1 MTDSVLIPDIA
12 AALERGLR
20 AKAARD
26 PWGDS
31 YLHCSDLG
39 QALPEGCLRQV
50 WLRLNGHPKNDD
62 DLGKLWRFA
71 RGNQVHEALTPL
83 LEEGLV
89 GWEVVGAEIPLGE
102 ELEKLF
108 GIERGS
114 MDLLLW
120 HPVLRYALVVD
131 YKTMK
136 TGGLLRLS
144 SPKPENVLQV
154 QGYMEGAELAFERA
168 CLGGVLVYVDREG
181 QGGFKSYFV
190 RRDRPGVEAA
200 AEKLRE
206 LRTMEEPPP
215 GPPPVGKKEHWR
227 CEYRTRD
234 GEISSCPFYKI
245 SCPGSIALA
254 EQGKEPPPK
263 AEVLDLMAAL
273 KASLEK
279 KGAEA

>member
-1 MTDSVLIPDIA
+1 VTCHTIEIPDLVA
-12 AALERGLR
+12 AAERGLR

-26 PWGDS
+26 PWGGS
-31 YLHCSDLG
+31 FLHCSDLG
-39 QALPEGCLRQV
+39 QGLPDGCLRQV
-50 WLRLNGHPKNDD
+50 WLRLNDHPQNDD

-83 LEEGLV
+83 LEEGLSD
-89 GWEVVGAEIPLGE
+89 GWEVVGAEIALGP

-120 HPVLRYALVVD
+120 HPVLRCTLVVD
-131 YKTMK
+131 YKTVK

-154 QGYMEGAELAFERA
+154 QGYTEGAELAFERS
-168 CLGGVLVYVDREG
+168 CLGGVLIYVDREG
-181 QGGFKSYFV
+181 QGGFKSFFV
-190 RRDRPGVEAA
+190 RRDRAAVEAA
-200 AEKLRE
+200 AEKLRA

-215 GPPPVGKKEHWR
+215 GPPPAGKKEHWR
-227 CEYRTRD
+227 CQYRTRD
-234 GEISSCPFYKI
+234 GEVSSCPFYEI
-245 SCPGSIALA
+245 SCPGSLALA
-254 EQGKEPPPK
+254 SEGV
-263 AEVLDLMAAL
+263 EVIIELDLVAAL

-279 KGAEA
+279 KGAET